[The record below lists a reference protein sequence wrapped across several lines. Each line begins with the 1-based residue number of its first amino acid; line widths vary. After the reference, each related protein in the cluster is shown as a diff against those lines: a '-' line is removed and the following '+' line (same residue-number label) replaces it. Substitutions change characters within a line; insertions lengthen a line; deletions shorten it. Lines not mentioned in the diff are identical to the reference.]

1 MIFNNIFGDKLDIPK
16 YKIELWSGCD
26 HNPNKNYLEKLYKKT
41 ELQENNQKLQT
52 IKNILKKMT

>member
-16 YKIELWSGCD
+16 YKIELQSGCD

-41 ELQENNQKLQT
+41 ERQENYEKLQCCYKT
-52 IKNILKKMT
+52 IKNI